1 MIETLNLDK
10 KQYPTGFSAHLIKS
24 QESPYLNKSYR
35 STFYQMFWI
44 KSGQLTLKLDNNL
57 ITINE
62 FECAFIGI
70 NQVFSIETSSSF
82 EALLVCFED
91 AFYCRTDIDRRFLES
106 CVFFNSQQVLKYKL
120 HSSLKRIIEQ
130 HHQSLSH
137 ICRQPFDELMYLFA
151 HNTVERLLL
160 FSQKEL
166 LNSAY
171 SPIEIFKKADVDIAN
186 QFRQLVKENLKEM
199 KLVKEY
205 ADKLNISV
213 KRLNE
218 ICNNTYGMSPKKII
232 TEQIIIESKRLL
244 RYSSMSIKEIA
255 FELMFLE
262 PSNFIRFF
270 IKATGMSPKEYR
282 IQFEEKREYN
292 V

>member
-1 MIETLNLDK
+1 MIETLSLDK
-10 KQYPTGFSAHLIKS
+10 KQYPTGFSAHLIRS
-24 QESPYLNKSYR
+24 QESPFLNKSFR
-35 STFYQMFWI
+35 SSFYQMFWV
-44 KSGQLTLKLDNNL
+44 KSGELTLKLDNNL
-57 ITINE
+57 VDINK
-62 FECAFIGI
+62 FECGFISI
-70 NQVFSIETSSSF
+70 NQVFSIETPSSF
-82 EALLVCFED
+82 EVLLVCFEE
-91 AFYCRTDIDRRFLES
+91 AFYCRNDIDRRFLES
-106 CVFFNSQQVLKYKL
+106 CVFFNSQQALKYKL
-120 HSSLKRIIEQ
+120 HNSLKRIIEQ
-130 HHQSLSH
+130 HHQSLLH
-137 ICRQPFDELMYLFA
+137 ICRQPFDQLMYLFA

-166 LNSAY
+166 LDSSY
-171 SPIEIFKKADVDIAN
+171 SPMEMFKKTDVDIAGH
-186 QFRQLVKENLKEM
+186 FRQLVKENLKHM

-218 ICNNTYGMSPKKII
+218 ICNNIYGMSPKKII
-232 TEQIIIESKRLL
+232 TEQIVIESKRLL

-270 IKATGMSPKEYR
+270 IKAAGMSPKEYR
-282 IQFEEKREYN
+282 TQFEEKRVYS